1 MAPVLDKVFRVL
13 DIVGQGPINAAKAAS
28 LTGLNR
34 STVTRIL
41 GDLEHSRFVVRDLLG
56 RFVIGPRFTEFE
68 TNRAADPLQFESHE
82 ILTTLQKFTGSDVL
96 LFRPD
101 GDDRVCIGAC
111 LGEQMPTHFG
121 MKLGTRLP
129 PSNCAS
135 ALVLLAWT
143 ASRRFA
149 ATHLEIPGGHLD
161 TIRKRGWATSSNGN
175 GESVI
180 SAPVRDQVGDVI
192 AAIGI
197 FGGDALATPTSSAFY
212 VPKLIEAST
221 RLTDAMRRAPQ

>member
-13 DIVGQGPINAAKAAS
+13 DIVGQGPINIAKAAN

-56 RFVIGPRFTEFE
+56 RFVIGPRFAEFE
-68 TNRAADPLQFESHE
+68 NNRAADPLQFESHE

-96 LFRPD
+96 LFRAD

-111 LGEQMPTHFG
+111 LGEQMPTHLG
-121 MKLGTRLP
+121 MKLGTRLA

-143 ASRRFA
+143 ASRRFT
-149 ATHLEIPGGHLD
+149 ATHLEIPGNHLEN
-161 TIRKRGWATSSNGN
+161 IRKQGWASSASVA
-175 GESVI
+175 GEGVI

-192 AAIGI
+192 AAIGL
-197 FGGDALATPTSSAFY
+197 FGGAALASPTSSAY
-212 VPKLIEAST
+212 YAPKLLEASAQ
-221 RLTDAMRRAPQ
+221 LTDAMRRAPQ